1 MVSCIILGL
10 HSISQHHGSPLEI
23 LESIKATGEFL
34 LSRSTNGRRDLL
46 YGAVDSQHTREVSR
60 GAENATGHMGS
71 VTAHRWF
78 LLRCCKSIDVPLR
91 DLDTHENYLPLKF
104 SKPIVLETYTAFVNN
119 WNKAKDAIRT
129 TKSNKPAFAKFLEA
143 MAREH
148 KGKLSLD
155 NLLIKIIQK
164 FPKWV
169 WANSEIFNLTLL
181 RFSLLAMN

>member
-1 MVSCIILGL
+1 MDLQTVDEIFFMVPSILNIHEKFLEELRKRLDAWDPSQRIGDSYYDVVSSYPNAAL
-10 HSISQHHGSPLEI
+10 ANHS
-23 LESIKATGEFL
+23 
-34 LSRSTNGRRDLL
+34 
-46 YGAVDSQHTREVSR
+46 VSFR
-60 GAENATGHMGS
+60 
-71 VTAHRWF
+71 F
-78 LLRCCKSIDVPLR
+78 Q
-91 DLDTHENYLPLKF
+91 F

-164 FPKWV
+164 FPK
-169 WANSEIFNLTLL
+169 
-181 RFSLLAMN
+181 